1 MRYYASIASIYAD
14 MVKSSL
20 DAEKGN
26 TMKTQTNGSKEN
38 KLFQVVRIS
47 ADGKSAEAL
56 KTISAENM
64 KTAYNLLSEAER
76 ETNRIYPYAA
86 LDNAESIYNLAKYVV
101 RNLIE
106 IALSR
111 NTTTDSGYNGMRE
124 SLHGMRDDMIQTA
137 ALAIV
142 ECLTDGENNMF
153 AVYRSAYRACEKM
166 RNALANRSAREF
178 SPDWIFN
185 TLSTLPAARATYP
198 RLCAAIRAGKSAS
211 ALSEKQIEVIE
222 AYERGITCADI
233 CAANDITK
241 RAYYTRL
248 YSALYAI
255 LCAAVDTDSKAF
267 FEAGFSRASVNDALA
282 MFAKRAR
289 VKTVKQI

>member
-1 MRYYASIASIYAD
+1 M
-14 MVKSSL
+14 K
-20 DAEKGN
+20 AENNK
-26 TMKTQTNGSKEN
+26 N

-56 KTISAENM
+56 KTISADSM
-64 KTAYNLLSEAER
+64 KAAYLLLSEAEKENCR
-76 ETNRIYPYAA
+76 VYPFAA
-86 LDNAESIYNLAKYVV
+86 LDSAESVYNLAKYVV

-124 SLHGMRDDMIQTA
+124 SLYGMRDDMTQTA

-142 ECLTDGENNMF
+142 ECLTSDENNMF
-153 AVYRSAYRACEKM
+153 TVYRYAYRECEKM
-166 RNALANRSAREF
+166 RNALANRAAREF

-198 RLCAAIRAGKSAS
+198 RLCAAIRAGKCA
-211 ALSEKQIEVIE
+211 AMLSEKQIEVIE
-222 AYERGITCADI
+222 AYERGITCTDI
-233 CAANDITK
+233 CAANGITK

-282 MFAKRAR
+282 TFAQRAR